1 MKKIICFLICAAV
14 VFAAVLPIA
23 ASETATEVVT
33 EATTEAVTEAVTE
46 VVTEAEIDGSM
57 SLSEMILA
65 LAQKFGISVEDAEEL
80 VGDVKDVG
88 DKYLEG
94 NGLWDKISE
103 DIQKNPAKWTI
114 YGIVALLVLFLI
126 GVLIKRVI
134 NDAINGQ
141 RQRIAIENIDKSI
154 NGDEDV
160 PGNSLRELINKK
172 NDDIDLLGKEH
183 VGLEKRV
190 DELKMTADLLAA
202 KVEYLS
208 KIAEKMEKN
217 SDTSLKMTEESA
229 LQILQLLNIALDRKV
244 PITSKEARQMWYE
257 HTQNNIKSIYE
268 GAQNGGETEKA

>member
-14 VFAAVLPIA
+14 IFAAVLPIA
-23 ASETATEVVT
+23 ASETAEEVVT
-33 EATTEAVTEAVTE
+33 EATTEAVTE
-46 VVTEAEIDGSM
+46 VVTEADIDGAM

-134 NDAINGQ
+134 NDALNGQ

-154 NGDEDV
+154 NGDEDA

-172 NDDIDLLGKEH
+172 NDDIDLLGNEH
-183 VGLEKRV
+183 AGLEKRV
-190 DELKMTADLLAA
+190 DELKLTADLLTA

-268 GAQNGGETEKA
+268 EAKNGGETEKA

>member
-1 MKKIICFLICAAV
+1 MKKIICFLICAAII
-14 VFAAVLPIA
+14 FAAVLPIA

-33 EATTEAVTEAVTE
+33 EETTEAVTE
-46 VVTEAEIDGSM
+46 VVTEADIDGAM

-65 LAQKFGISVEDAEEL
+65 LAQRFGISVEDAEEL
-80 VGDVKDVG
+80 VGDVKNVG

-94 NGLWDKISE
+94 NSLWDKISE

-134 NDAINGQ
+134 NDALNGQ

-154 NGDEDV
+154 NGDDDA

-172 NDDIDLLGKEH
+172 NDDIDLLGEER

-190 DELKMTADLLAA
+190 DELKLMTDMLST
-202 KVEYLS
+202 KVECLS

-244 PITSKEARQMWYE
+244 PITSKEARQIWYE

>member
-1 MKKIICFLICAAV
+1 MKKIICFLICAAII
-14 VFAAVLPIA
+14 FAAVLPIA
-23 ASETATEVVT
+23 ASETAEEVVT
-33 EATTEAVTEAVTE
+33 EATTEAVTE
-46 VVTEAEIDGSM
+46 VVTEADIDGAM

-80 VGDVKDVG
+80 VGDVKNVG

-94 NGLWDKISE
+94 NSLWDKISE

-134 NDAINGQ
+134 NDALNGQ

-154 NGDEDV
+154 NGDDDA

-172 NDDIDLLGKEH
+172 NDDIDLLGNEH
-183 VGLEKRV
+183 AGLEKRV
-190 DELKMTADLLAA
+190 DELKLTADLLTA

-268 GAQNGGETEKA
+268 EAKNGGETEKA

>member
-1 MKKIICFLICAAV
+1 MKKIICFLICAAII
-14 VFAAVLPIA
+14 FAAVLPIA

-33 EATTEAVTEAVTE
+33 EATTEAVTE
-46 VVTEAEIDGSM
+46 VVTEAVTEADIDGSM

-134 NDAINGQ
+134 NDALNGQ

-154 NGDEDV
+154 NGDDDA

-190 DELKMTADLLAA
+190 DELKMTADLLTA

-244 PITSKEARQMWYE
+244 PITSKEARQIWYE

-268 GAQNGGETEKA
+268 EAKNGGETEKA

>member
-1 MKKIICFLICAAV
+1 MKKIICFLICAAII
-14 VFAAVLPIA
+14 FAAVLPTA
-23 ASETATEVVT
+23 ASETAEEVVT
-33 EATTEAVTEAVTE
+33 EETTEAVTEAVTE
-46 VVTEAEIDGSM
+46 ADIDGSM

-114 YGIVALLVLFLI
+114 YGIVALLILFLI

-134 NDAINGQ
+134 NDALNGQ

-172 NDDIDLLGKEH
+172 NDDIDLLGNEH
-183 VGLEKRV
+183 AGLEKRV
-190 DELKMTADLLAA
+190 DELKMTADLLTA

-244 PITSKEARQMWYE
+244 PITSKEARQIWYE

>member
-1 MKKIICFLICAAV
+1 MKKIICFLICAAII
-14 VFAAVLPIA
+14 FAAVLPTA
-23 ASETATEVVT
+23 ASETAEEVVT
-33 EATTEAVTEAVTE
+33 EETTEAVTE
-46 VVTEAEIDGSM
+46 VVTEAVTEADIDGSM

-65 LAQKFGISVEDAEEL
+65 LAQKFGISVEDAEKL

-134 NDAINGQ
+134 NDALNGQ

-172 NDDIDLLGKEH
+172 NDDIDHLGKEH

-244 PITSKEARQMWYE
+244 PITSKEARQIWYE

>member
-1 MKKIICFLICAAV
+1 MKKIICFLICAAII
-14 VFAAVLPIA
+14 FAAVLPIA
-23 ASETATEVVT
+23 ASETAEEVVT
-33 EATTEAVTEAVTE
+33 EATTEAVTE
-46 VVTEAEIDGSM
+46 VVTEADIDGAM

-65 LAQKFGISVEDAEEL
+65 LAQKFGISIEDAEEL

-94 NGLWDKISE
+94 NSLWDKISE
-103 DIQKNPAKWTI
+103 DIQNNPAKWTI

-134 NDAINGQ
+134 NDALNGQ

-190 DELKMTADLLAA
+190 DELKLMTDMLST
-202 KVEYLS
+202 KVECLS

-268 GAQNGGETEKA
+268 EAKNGGETEKA

>member
-14 VFAAVLPIA
+14 IFAAVLPIA

-33 EATTEAVTEAVTE
+33 EATTEAVTE
-46 VVTEAEIDGSM
+46 VVTEADIDGSM

-114 YGIVALLVLFLI
+114 YGIVALLILFLI

-134 NDAINGQ
+134 NDALNGQ

-183 VGLEKRV
+183 TGLEKRV